1 MAFSSSKKLKRS
13 LTETE
18 SDYEGVA
25 NFPRFIIIE
34 STETP
39 ITNLSPFLIEK
50 VISSNMTPVH
60 VKKLKNQTLLVEVD
74 KRKNSDFLLKMTKFH
89 TINIKTYPHKS
100 LNISKGVVRSKEL
113 SLCTIDEIKKEMKK
127 QGVTEVKRV
136 SIKKEGK
143 LIETNTY
150 IMTFDQPKI
159 PERIKVGY
167 TMERVEQFIPNP
179 LRCYNCQKYGHHED
193 NCRGQKVCGKCAQQD
208 PDHHIDNCNNPYKCA
223 NCGGDHPIK
232 RKWI

>member
-25 NFPRFIIIE
+25 SFPRFIIIE

-74 KRKNSDFLLKMTKFH
+74 KRKNADFLLKMTKFH
-89 TINIKTYPHKS
+89 TINVKTYPHKS
-100 LNISKGVVRSKEL
+100 LNISKGVIRSKEL

-127 QGVTEVKRV
+127 QGVTEVKSYNQKKRV
-136 SIKKEGK
+136 NSLKQ
-143 LIETNTY
+143 TPT
-150 IMTFDQPKI
+150 
-159 PERIKVGY
+159 
-167 TMERVEQFIPNP
+167 
-179 LRCYNCQKYGHHED
+179 
-193 NCRGQKVCGKCAQQD
+193 
-208 PDHHIDNCNNPYKCA
+208 
-223 NCGGDHPIK
+223 
-232 RKWI
+232 

>member
-1 MAFSSSKKLKRS
+1 M
-13 LTETE
+13 
-18 SDYEGVA
+18 
-25 NFPRFIIIE
+25 
-34 STETP
+34 P

-50 VISSNMTPVH
+50 VISSNMTPVY

-74 KRKNSDFLLKMTKFH
+74 KRRNANFLLKMTKFH
-89 TINIKTYPHKS
+89 IINVKTYSHKS

-127 QGVTEVKRV
+127 QDVTEVKRV
-136 SIKKEGK
+136 TIKKEGK
-143 LIETNTY
+143 LFETNTY

-167 TMERVEQFIPNP
+167 IMERVEQFIPNP

-193 NCRGQKVCGKCAQQD
+193 NCRGRQVCGKCAQQH
-208 PDHHIDNCNNPYKCA
+208 PDHHIDNCNHPYKCA
-223 NCGGDHPIK
+223 NCGGNHPIYA
-232 RKWI
+232 

>member
-1 MAFSSSKKLKRS
+1 MIKKLKRT

-18 SDYEGVA
+18 SNYEDVA
-25 NFPRFIIIE
+25 SLIE

-74 KRKNSDFLLKMTKFH
+74 KRKNADFLLKMTKFH
-89 TINIKTYPHKS
+89 TINVKTYPHKP

-113 SLCTIDEIKKEMKK
+113 SLCTIGEINKEMKK
-127 QGVTEVKRV
+127 QGVTKIKRV
-136 SIKKEGK
+136 TIKKEGK

-159 PERIKVGY
+159 PKIKVGY
-167 TMERVEQFIPNP
+167 TMERVEQFIPNQ
-179 LRCYNCQKYGHHED
+179 LRCYKCQKYDHHED
-193 NCRGQKVCGKCAQQD
+193 NC
-208 PDHHIDNCNNPYKCA
+208 
-223 NCGGDHPIK
+223 
-232 RKWI
+232 